1 MLLRKM
7 GQNLCSPKPDLKKTF
22 QFPEELHNE
31 PSLDKDS
38 MKPKED
44 DVLEKSLVPSSPL
57 CSSSRSATT
66 ARSTN
71 CNASSSLTKTSAVAT
86 SYTGLINLFLM
97 MCAVMLMKLFL
108 GLCAG
113 VGVAID
119 WPTLAS
125 VIPTN
130 FSQPLPLLIFPP
142 VVMLLT
148 FRVELLLSQNK
159 VSWDNALPCHLASFA
174 MVLALPVLGLRR
186 QDHLDGLLSNL
197 LICVSYITLAMKL
210 VSYVQVNKK
219 YRDEQIASNNNGE
232 QVYPDNITLWSIAYF
247 WVSPTLTYQPNF
259 SYTLSIDLKV
269 VLYRVLELCMM
280 HVMMR
285 SVLLATPS
293 VIAGLL
299 KAVEDEEL
307 LVVIERFLTLSLFTI
322 TVWMLG
328 FYLLFV
334 SFLQLTAEL
343 LQFNERKFFHAW
355 WNASTM
361 EEFWRWWNLPV
372 HRWAVKHIYVP
383 FVKSGWSK
391 INAMLAVFLT
401 SALLHEYFISCPFQ
415 IVGHF
420 AFVTFLGQLPLCM
433 ISEVTTS
440 KCGGRMGNFF
450 VWGFLVFWNSV
461 GVVVY
466 YTDVVRATR

>member
-7 GQNLCSPKPDLKKTF
+7 NQQLCPSPKPDLKKIF
-22 QFPEELHNE
+22 QLPEELHSE

-38 MKPKED
+38 MKPNED
-44 DVLEKSLVPSSPL
+44 EEFEKSLVPSSPL
-57 CSSSRSATT
+57 CSRSIT
-66 ARSTN
+66 RSTT
-71 CNASSSLTKTSAVAT
+71 CNANSSLTRTSAPAG
-86 SYTGLINLFLM
+86 YTGLINLFLLL
-97 MCAVMLMKLFL
+97 CAVMVLKLYL

-113 VGVAID
+113 VAID
-119 WPTLAS
+119 SLSLAS
-125 VIPTN
+125 VFPN
-130 FSQPLPLLIFPP
+130 FTPPLPLLIFPGI
-142 VVMLLT
+142 VVLLT
-148 FRVELLLSQNK
+148 YRVELLLSQNK

-247 WVSPTLTYQPNF
+247 WASPTLTYQPNI
-259 SYTLSIDLKV
+259 SYNSSIDLKV
-269 VLYRVLELCMM
+269 VLYRVLELCLMQ
-280 HVMMR
+280 VLMR

-299 KAVEDEEL
+299 EAVEDEEL

-343 LQFNERKFFHAW
+343 LQFNGRKFFHAW

-391 INAMLAVFLT
+391 MNAMLAVFLT
-401 SALLHEYFISCPFQ
+401 SALLHEYLISCPFQ

-420 AFVTFLGQLPLCM
+420 GFVTFLGQLPLCK

-440 KCGGRMGNFF
+440 KCGGRVGNLFM
-450 VWGFLVFWNSV
+450 WGVLMFWNSV
-461 GVVVY
+461 GIVVY
-466 YTDVVRATR
+466 YTDVVRAAS